1 MNASSVTTEA
11 ETIYYQLNTN
21 HFALPKF
28 QSFYKAL
35 EGFNSLKNKGL
46 IRNNI
51 LTLIDFSLSSNVKR
65 LWVIDLSNNII
76 LFNTLVAH
84 GKNTGEEFATTFSNA
99 TSSFKSSLGLYV
111 TGEIYTGKHGISLKL
126 DGLDKGIND
135 QARTRA
141 VVVHG
146 AEYVSNTF
154 IKLHKRLGR
163 SLGCP
168 AIPVEFTEKIIQTI
182 KNKSCLFIYHS

>member
-141 VVVHG
+141 VVIHG
-146 AEYVSNTF
+146 ADYVSNTF

>member
-146 AEYVSNTF
+146 ADYVSNTF